1 MNSNE
6 RRRES
11 KRIALNHPVLME
23 EVGHY
28 VGQRGEILDAN
39 VRGMRVRIT
48 QSCLCVGKELNITSL
63 PQRGDSVKL
72 LPLRCRVVWENAEDF
87 EVGLECL
94 Q

>member
-6 RRRES
+6 RRES
-11 KRIALNHPVLME
+11 KRIALNHPILIG

-28 VGQRGEILDAN
+28 VGQRGEILDASA
-39 VRGMRVRIT
+39 RGMRVRIT
-48 QSCLCVGKELNITSL
+48 HSCIRVGKELNITSL

-72 LPLRCRVVWENAEDF
+72 LPFRCRVIWENAEDF
-87 EVGLECL
+87 EIGLECL

>member
-6 RRRES
+6 RRES

-28 VGQRGEILDAN
+28 VGERGEILDAS
-39 VRGMRVRIT
+39 VRGLRVRIT
-48 QSCLCVGKELNITSL
+48 QSCFHVGQEVNITSL
-63 PQRGDSVKL
+63 PQQSDIVKL
-72 LPLRCRVVWENAEDF
+72 LPFRCRVVWKNAGNL

>member
-6 RRRES
+6 RRES
-11 KRIALNHPVLME
+11 KRIALNHPVLLE
-23 EVGHY
+23 EVGLY
-28 VGQRGEILDAN
+28 VGQRGEILDASA
-39 VRGMRVRIT
+39 RGMRVRIT
-48 QSCLCVGKELNITSL
+48 QSCFCVGKELNITSL

-72 LPLRCRVVWENAEDF
+72 QPFRYRVVWENAEDF

>member
-1 MNSNE
+1 MISNE
-6 RRRES
+6 RREC
-11 KRIALNHPVLME
+11 KRIALNHPVLIGE
-23 EVGHY
+23 GQY
-28 VGQRGEILDAN
+28 IGQRGEILDAS
-39 VRGMRVRIT
+39 VQGMRVRIT
-48 QSCLCVGKELNITSL
+48 ESCFCVGQEVNITSL